1 MSLARRL
8 QAINDSL
15 TGKAPEAAS
24 AIRGLIAELRAS
36 GLADRALKV
45 GDGAPRFA
53 LEATDGSTVS
63 LESLIAHGPAI
74 LTFYR
79 GRW

>member
-8 QAINDSL
+8 QTINDSL
-15 TGKAPEAAS
+15 TGKAPEAAA
-24 AIRGLIAELRAS
+24 AIHGFIAELRAA

-45 GDGAPRFA
+45 GDGAPGFA

-63 LESLIAHGPAI
+63 LQSFIAHGPVI
-74 LTFYR
+74 LAFYR